1 MVPTEED
8 EQYETL
14 NDEDSL
20 NERLISSKIETHGA
34 EQAYEENESFMAEL
48 KNQNSINP
56 M

>member
-1 MVPTEED
+1 MRQSRLPFQPAQTNDSDMVPTEED

-34 EQAYEENESFMAEL
+34 E
-48 KNQNSINP
+48 
-56 M
+56 